1 MTLMIIFIAG
11 LHLNGINFPLL
22 FSLWVKSIKPIKKVC
37 LPLRFLPLFFLSH
50 QHWCPFYPPTTR
62 DFSELPPRYWC
73 RGFENPLWQSRVN
86 LVFAETG
93 GLQRNSSAV
102 SSPQLGLYCEEMR
115 LESALLSSSLSAPVL
130 MEMLYLSVYLYL
142 LSCGCSRRAPSKS
155 GCGSPSR
162 CWISVWRG
170 IILVYTQRKPL
181 RCWPLNW
188 ASSCSCREEVGWV
201 PKSYS
206 F

>member
-1 MTLMIIFIAG
+1 MIIFIAG

-22 FSLWVKSIKPIKKVC
+22 FSLWVKSIKPIKKVR

-50 QHWCPFYPPTTR
+50 QHWCPFYPPTIR

-102 SSPQLGLYCEEMR
+102 SSPWLGPYCEEMR
-115 LESALLSSSLSAPVL
+115 LESALLSS
-130 MEMLYLSVYLYL
+130 
-142 LSCGCSRRAPSKS
+142 
-155 GCGSPSR
+155 
-162 CWISVWRG
+162 
-170 IILVYTQRKPL
+170 
-181 RCWPLNW
+181 
-188 ASSCSCREEVGWV
+188 
-201 PKSYS
+201 
-206 F
+206 

>member
-11 LHLNGINFPLL
+11 LHLNGMYFPLL
-22 FSLWVKSIKPIKKVC
+22 FSLWFKSIKSIKKV
-37 LPLRFLPLFFLSH
+37 LFPLRFLPLFFLSH
-50 QHWCPFYPPTTR
+50 LHWCPFYPPTTR

-73 RGFENPLWQSRVN
+73 QGFEHPLWQSGVN
-86 LVFAETG
+86 LVFAEMSDYRGTPVLFLFLILG
-93 GLQRNSSAV
+93 CIARRGSWSLFPPSFKIEAIPV
-102 SSPQLGLYCEEMR
+102 CTPVPPQLWM
-115 LESALLSSSLSAPVL
+115 LL
-130 MEMLYLSVYLYL
+130 
-142 LSCGCSRRAPSKS
+142 CSFKQWLCLPR
-155 GCGSPSR
+155 R

-170 IILVYTQRKPL
+170 IILVYTQWKPL